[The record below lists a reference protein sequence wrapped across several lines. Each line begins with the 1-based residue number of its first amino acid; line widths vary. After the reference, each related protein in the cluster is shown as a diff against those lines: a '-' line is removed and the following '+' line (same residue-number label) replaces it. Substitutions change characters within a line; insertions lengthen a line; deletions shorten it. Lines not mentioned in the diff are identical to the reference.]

1 MSYPE
6 TPPGSGPREAAML
19 TAYITAALRQ
29 AHYELLP
36 DDGGY
41 FGTIQGLDG
50 VWAQAA
56 SLEECRD
63 QLQEVLEEWII
74 LGLRMG
80 HPIPVIDG
88 IALTVQEVA

>member
-1 MSYPE
+1 
-6 TPPGSGPREAAML
+6 ML
-19 TAYITAALRQ
+19 TAYITAALRK

-36 DDGGY
+36 DDGGC
-41 FGTIQGLDG
+41 FGTIRGLDG

-63 QLQEVLEEWII
+63 ELQEVLEEWII

-80 HPIPVIDG
+80 HPIPALDG
-88 IALTVQEVA
+88 IDLTVQEVA

>member
-1 MSYPE
+1 
-6 TPPGSGPREAAML
+6 ML
-19 TAYITAALRQ
+19 TAYITAALRK
-29 AHYELLP
+29 AHYEFLP
-36 DDGGY
+36 DDEGY
-41 FGTIQGLDG
+41 FGIIQGLDG

-63 QLQEVLEEWII
+63 ELQAVLEEWII

-80 HPIPVIDG
+80 HPIPAIEG

>member
-1 MSYPE
+1 MSHPE
-6 TPPGSGPREAAML
+6 TAPGSGPREAAML
-19 TAYITAALRQ
+19 TAYITAALRK
-29 AHYELLP
+29 AHYELLS
-36 DDGGY
+36 DDEGY

-63 QLQEVLEEWII
+63 ELQEVLEEWLV

-80 HPIPVIDG
+80 HPIPAIDG